1 MRKQEA
7 RTLYSIACACGAKA
21 SLDARSFGRPRVC
34 PKCGNSF
41 TVAWAKDPVTLRNAP
56 VAVALAKK
64 RPPTPLLL
72 KCSCGYK
79 RAVTAAE
86 AAQNSRCPGCGKSMI
101 VEKSPAAKSKDSNR
115 IIKLSSA
122 PVTLSKPP
130 ALPPPPAPP
139 TRTDES
145 SASRLKRI
153 NPLTPPPAF
162 NKPGLLCECGKE
174 LEVVKALGI
183 DGTTC
188 PACGRTVQMETIRNP
203 QSKHTVIRPRFG
215 PKTDTPAAAPPKP
228 APEAMFDGPTAEFVE
243 EPDLVPAPLP
253 ASYQE
258 VFCPC
263 GEALMIGAEDA
274 GKNIQCPTCLT
285 LIAVEQIRDTK
296 TNHSALR
303 VRAIGKMDQDTWSL
317 SDFA

>member
-1 MRKQEA
+1 M
-7 RTLYSIACACGAKA
+7 
-21 SLDARSFGRPRVC
+21 
-34 PKCGNSF
+34 
-41 TVAWAKDPVTLRNAP
+41 AWAKDPVTLRNAP
-56 VAVALAKK
+56 IAVSLAKK
-64 RPPTPLLL
+64 RPLTPLLL
-72 KCSCGYK
+72 KCACGYQ

-115 IIKLSSA
+115 IIKLSST
-122 PVTLSKPP
+122 PVTFSKPP
-130 ALPPPPAPP
+130 TLPPPPRPPAPP
-139 TRTDES
+139 TGTDES
-145 SASRLKRI
+145 SAARLKRI

-162 NKPGLLCECGKE
+162 NKPGLRCECGKE
-174 LEVVKALGI
+174 LEVVKALGT

-215 PKTDTPAAAPPKP
+215 PKTDIPATPPP
-228 APEAMFDGPTAEFVE
+228 APKSVPETVFDGPTAEFVE
-243 EPDLVPAPLP
+243 EPDPVPVPLP

-274 GKNIQCPTCLT
+274 GKNIQCPTCLI
-285 LIAVEQIRDTK
+285 LIAVEQIHDTK
-296 TNHSALR
+296 NNHSALR

-317 SDFA
+317 NDFA